1 MTHRFTAFPAVPRSF
16 SFPAHFAVTLVLQKG
31 SSEKMVRLRF
41 ATRFII
47 SRDRDGAIRVPNM
60 NHHIINSAVDTG
72 MPIKCRPVLVPVRSM
87 HAFHII
93 ITV

>member
-41 ATRFII
+41 ATRFIK
-47 SRDRDGAIRVPNM
+47 SRIYRDGAIRAPNM

-72 MPIKCRPVLVPVRSM
+72 MPIGCRPVPVRSM